1 MNREKVVVAELLRPR
16 GNRGEIFAR
25 STTDVPGRFETL
37 KHAHASLP
45 GNSSVPVAIE
55 DAWRHKD
62 GWVLKLAGVDSINEA
77 ERFRGADLW
86 VAASERAALPQ
97 GEFFQSDLIDCRII
111 DTATGECIGTLEGWQ
126 DYGGTPL
133 MQITV
138 HGREV
143 LIPFVPAY
151 CEIDL
156 AARSIRVNVPPGLLE
171 L

>member
-25 STTDVPGRFETL
+25 STTDVPGRLETL

-77 ERFRGADLW
+77 ERFVGRISGLQP
-86 VAASERAALPQ
+86 ASAPRFPRESSSSRISSIAALSTRPPASASAPSNA
-97 GEFFQSDLIDCRII
+97 GR
-111 DTATGECIGTLEGWQ
+111 
-126 DYGGTPL
+126 
-133 MQITV
+133 ITV
-138 HGREV
+138 G
-143 LIPFVPAY
+143 
-151 CEIDL
+151 
-156 AARSIRVNVPPGLLE
+156 PP
-171 L
+171 